1 MNNNNN
7 NGTGQQASRQA
18 GRKLAQTTH
27 THTQRTHTLV
37 YKMQL
42 HALHTFGLAEQKAA
56 IAVAGTEA
64 GAGSKLLGNHKK
76 LKGLLDLRFY

>member
-1 MNNNNN
+1 
-7 NGTGQQASRQA
+7 
-18 GRKLAQTTH
+18 
-27 THTQRTHTLV
+27 
-37 YKMQL
+37 MQL

-64 GAGSKLLGNHKK
+64 EAGSKLLGNHKK